1 MPYTERKGT
10 DFVLFADVG
19 GTQTAVGA
27 LRNTELTIDGESIDA
42 SHRDNYGWRT
52 KLHGMNEWSVSAGA
66 VVLMQ
71 DTSPWGF
78 DPAVEALRAAQE
90 NRSPIGIEVLY
101 PDGSNHAGN
110 AIVTQ
115 WQVSGP
121 YDGML
126 EGSISLE
133 GAGQL
138 TWNLNAAV

>member
-1 MPYTERKGT
+1 MALTEQKGT
-10 DFVLFADVG
+10 DFVLFADVS

-27 LRNTELTIDGESIDA
+27 LRNTELTIDGETIDA

-52 KLHGMNEWSVSAGA
+52 KLHGMNEWSASAGA
-66 VVLMQ
+66 VILM
-71 DTSPWGF
+71 DDVTPFGF

-90 NRSPIGIEVLY
+90 SRTPIGIEILY
-101 PDGSNHAGN
+101 PEGSVHAGS

-115 WQVSGP
+115 WQVSGQ

-126 EGSISLE
+126 EGSFSLE

-138 TWNLNAAV
+138 TFTQAV